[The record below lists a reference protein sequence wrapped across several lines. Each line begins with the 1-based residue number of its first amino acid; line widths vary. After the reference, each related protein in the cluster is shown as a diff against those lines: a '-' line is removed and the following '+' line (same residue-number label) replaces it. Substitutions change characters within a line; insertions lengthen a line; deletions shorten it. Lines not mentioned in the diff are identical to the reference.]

1 MGASR
6 RAAPHTYAV
15 ECGPT
20 SCRNDSSSCCHFL
33 LLSLVWSRASR
44 TSCLLSPDSS
54 SAAEPAAH
62 PFLFLFLEPG
72 RFGNCSE
79 LTTRKRQRVENE
91 CLLFLL
97 MGERQRSSH
106 KARFHPSWPPRG
118 GLDAANS
125 PLFAW
130 KRLNSSCQAISA
142 HVWHSPCKIKLL
154 SYQRHKR
161 CDIFHVS
168 EAFSAN
174 DTVLRSTLYFLTMP
188 TDFPN
193 RQSELAG

>member
-1 MGASR
+1 MLAAAAVEPRVSLRAACAAHLVPIALQMGASR
-6 RAAPHTYAV
+6 RAAPRTYAV

-20 SCRNDSSSCCHFL
+20 SCRNDSSWCCHFL

-97 MGERQRSSH
+97 MGDRQRSSH
-106 KARFHPSWPPRG
+106 KARAYSLPSLLATSG
-118 GLDAANS
+118 GVGCCKLPAIC
-125 PLFAW
+125 LEEIEFI
-130 KRLNSSCQAISA
+130 LSS
-142 HVWHSPCKIKLL
+142 
-154 SYQRHKR
+154 
-161 CDIFHVS
+161 
-168 EAFSAN
+168 N
-174 DTVLRSTLYFLTMP
+174 
-188 TDFPN
+188 
-193 RQSELAG
+193 

>member
-6 RAAPHTYAV
+6 RAAPRTYAV
-15 ECGPT
+15 ECGPA
-20 SCRNDSSSCCHFL
+20 SCRNDSSWCCHFL
-33 LLSLVWSRASR
+33 LLSLVWSRASW

-62 PFLFLFLEPG
+62 PFPLLGAGALWKL
-72 RFGNCSE
+72 
-79 LTTRKRQRVENE
+79 LTTRQRVENE

-106 KARFHPSWPPRG
+106 KARFHPSWRLRG